1 MLKPESYIL
10 QIGHRPERDQRVT
23 THVGLS
29 SRALGASGM
38 YLAADDQKVA
48 DSIADVA
55 HRFGGTY
62 FCENNVKWKSCINN
76 FKRNGGK
83 VVHLTMYGLRLQDV
97 ISQIRTEEKILVVV
111 GAEKVPGDMY
121 ELADYNVAVANQPHS
136 EISALALFLDHLY
149 EGAELELS
157 FPDAE
162 LEVLPTAVGK
172 TTVKHEEHHGDEA

>member
-10 QIGHRPERDQRVT
+10 RIGHRPERDQRVT

-121 ELADYNVAVANQPHS
+121 ELADYNVAGAKQPPPGVS
-136 EISALALFLDHLY
+136 SPSLFFVPPHP
-149 EGAELELS
+149 GG
-157 FPDAE
+157 
-162 LEVLPTAVGK
+162 AVGPCIPP
-172 TTVKHEEHHGDEA
+172 AAP

>member
-10 QIGHRPERDQRVT
+10 R
-23 THVGLS
+23 
-29 SRALGASGM
+29 SGM

-149 EGAELELS
+149 EGEELELS

>member
-10 QIGHRPERDQRVT
+10 RIGHRPERDQRVT

-55 HRFGGTY
+55 HRFGGNY
-62 FCENNVKWKSCINN
+62 FCENNVKWKSCINT

-97 ISQIRTEEKILVVV
+97 IPKIRTEEKILVVV

-149 EGAELELS
+149 EGAELELA

-162 LEVLPTAVGK
+162 LEVLPTAIGK
-172 TTVKHEEHHGDEA
+172 TTIKHEEHHGGEA

>member
-1 MLKPESYIL
+1 MTLNPVSYVL
-10 QIGHRPERDQRVT
+10 RIGHRPERDKRVT

-48 DSIADVA
+48 ASINDVA
-55 HRFGGTY
+55 ARFGGDY
-62 FCENNVKWKSCINN
+62 FCENNVKWKSFIRH
-76 FKRNGGK
+76 FKEDGGK

-97 ISQIRTEEKILVVV
+97 ISEIRGEEKILVVV
-111 GAEKVPGDMY
+111 GSEKVPGEMY

-149 EGAELELS
+149 ESKELELS
-157 FPDAE
+157 FDHPDIE
-162 LEVLPTAVGK
+162 IIPTKVGK
-172 TTVKHEEHHGDEA
+172 TTIKSDSSYE

>member
-1 MLKPESYIL
+1 MNLKPISYIL
-10 QIGHRPERDQRVT
+10 RIGHRPERDQRVT

-38 YLAADDQKVA
+38 YLAADDQKVS
-48 DSIADVA
+48 DSIEDVA

-62 FCENNVKWKSCINN
+62 FCENNVKWKSCIKQ
-76 FKRNGGK
+76 FQKDGGK
-83 VVHLTMYGLRLQDV
+83 VVHLTMYGLRLQDA
-97 ISQIRTEEKILVVV
+97 IADIRKEEKILVVV

-149 EGAELELS
+149 EGKELELD
-157 FPDAE
+157 FPEAE
-162 LEVLPTAVGK
+162 IEVLPTKIGK
-172 TTVKHEEHHGDEA
+172 TTIKHTEYDKD

>member
-1 MLKPESYIL
+1 MLKPKSYIL
-10 QIGHRPERDQRVT
+10 RIGHRPERDQRVT

-38 YLAADDQKVA
+38 DLAADDQKVA
-48 DSIADVA
+48 DSITNVA

-76 FKRNGGK
+76 FKQNGGK
-83 VVHLTMYGLRLQDV
+83 VIHLTMYGLRLQDV
-97 ISQIRTEEKILVVV
+97 ISEIRTEKKILVVV
-111 GAEKVPGDMY
+111 GAEKVPGNMY
-121 ELADYNVAVANQPHS
+121 ELANYNVAVANQPHS

-149 EGAELELS
+149 DGAELELV

-162 LEVLPTAVGK
+162 LGVLPTAIGK
-172 TTVKHEEHHGDEA
+172 TVIKHDEYHGDRV

>member
-10 QIGHRPERDQRVT
+10 RIGHRPERDQRVT

-111 GAEKVPGDMY
+111 GAEKVPGDMQTSRTRRS
-121 ELADYNVAVANQPHS
+121 LHLHCFWIISMRVRSWNCHFLTQSSRFCQPP
-136 EISALALFLDHLY
+136 L
-149 EGAELELS
+149 
-157 FPDAE
+157 
-162 LEVLPTAVGK
+162 VRLP
-172 TTVKHEEHHGDEA
+172 